1 MKELLSWLRAAF
13 RGTCLAMFL
22 VFLFCFALLGLYT
35 AVNFAL
41 EVNAEKCAAI
51 TEHVS
56 LCLIDA
62 REAMKDTAIRM

>member
-1 MKELLSWLRAAF
+1 MLF
-13 RGTCLAMFL
+13 RSFS
-22 VFLFCFALLGLYT
+22 ALTYT

-62 REAMKDTAIRM
+62 REAMKDMSDGTVYRM